1 MSLLS
6 NLRSSV
12 GWRTIVISG
21 STAAVVSLASA
32 LPSDASWAPK
42 PEPKF
47 WSEVRLQMTDQ
58 EPATQAGWTFME
70 AMQSPKIDAAEYL
83 RDPRREDQTVLFQA
97 LLLMRKGESN
107 PWGMRQLSM
116 RAQCVDGVLER
127 QDQQGR
133 WTPYSGRRGMA
144 SMVNWICVTSS
155 SSVSSTSAQ
164 YLLSSRQPL
173 QKPVGQL
180 TANALSS
187 FGGSSCVRRCVC
199 V

>member
-12 GWRTIVISG
+12 GWRTIVITG
-21 STAAVVSLASA
+21 FTAAVVSLASA

-47 WSEVRLQMTDQ
+47 WSEVRLQITDQ

-83 RDPRREDQTVLFQA
+83 RDPRRKNQTVTFQA
-97 LLLMRKGESN
+97 LLLMRKGQNN

-116 RAQCVDGVLER
+116 RAQCLDEVLER
-127 QDQQGR
+127 QDQQGG
-133 WTPYSGRRGMA
+133 WSVYPGRHRTA
-144 SMVNWICVTSS
+144 SKVNWIC
-155 SSVSSTSAQ
+155 AQ
-164 YLLSSRQPL
+164 APN
-173 QKPVGQL
+173 P
-180 TANALSS
+180 
-187 FGGSSCVRRCVC
+187 
-199 V
+199 